1 MDLKRIGLMCVS
13 LGALSLGAFAID
25 GREVMQ
31 NVYDLKKPKFSHS
44 AVKMD
49 LIDKGGAV
57 ESRQIEEWGKDEDG
71 LTSMVMSFYTPASVK
86 DTRFLQVENRD
97 KDDDK
102 WIYLPALRSTRRI
115 ASSDGEKSF
124 MGTDATYDDMSTR
137 EVDQDNHELVAEK
150 TVGAYEC
157 YVVKSVAK
165 DAADSQYAYR
175 LSYVDK
181 KTWVPVQVEMFDKK
195 GGDLLKVL
203 KVEKLENVGG
213 YWITMDTSMKN
224 VKTGHSTRITIM
236 KIEVDK
242 ALSPKLFT
250 PAFLNTGRL

>member
-1 MDLKRIGLMCVS
+1 MNAKRIGLVCLSLATFV
-13 LGALSLGAFAID
+13 LGAYAID
-25 GREVMQ
+25 GTQIMQ
-31 NVYDLKKPKFSHS
+31 NAHDVKKPKFSHS

-57 ESRQIEEWGKDEDG
+57 ESRQIEEWGKDEND
-71 LTSMVMSFYTPASVK
+71 LTSMVMAFYTPASVK
-86 DTRFLQVENRD
+86 DTRFLQIENKD

-115 ASSDGEKSF
+115 ASSEGDKSF

-137 EVDQDNHELVAEK
+137 EVAQDNHELVGEK
-150 TVGAYEC
+150 TVGSYDC
-157 YVVKSVAK
+157 YVVKSTAV
-165 DAADSQYAYR
+165 DPADSQYAYR
-175 LSYVDK
+175 MNYIDK
-181 KTWVPVQVEMFDKK
+181 KTWVPVMVEMFDKK

-203 KVEKLENVGG
+203 NVEKLENVGG
-213 YWITMDTSMKN
+213 YWVTMDTLLKN
-224 VKTGHSTRITIM
+224 VKNGHSTRLTIM

-242 ALSPKLFT
+242 AVSPKLFT